1 MMDILILLGGFAALI
16 FGGELLVRGAVALA
30 QRFNVPPLIIGLTL
44 VSFGTSLPEL
54 VTSIE
59 AAFAGSPGIAVGN
72 VVGSNIINILLI
84 LGLAALISPLAVPRA
99 GFLRDGVTL
108 SLATILCLV
117 VVLVGAL
124 ERWSGGVLLAV
135 LATYLGIMLWRELH
149 RPAGAGEGLT
159 DDLPSPVQG
168 GWVNAALA
176 LVAGLV
182 LTILGAKYM
191 VAAAI
196 SIAAAA
202 GMSETLIG
210 LTIVA
215 LGTSMPE
222 LVTSVIAARKGH
234 SAVALGNIIGS
245 NIFNVLG
252 ILGVTAVVKPLR
264 VPDEIVS
271 LDIWVMIAA
280 TVALL
285 LFARTGWRI
294 ERREGAALMAGYAA
308 YIGWLLRAVI

>member
-1 MMDILILLGGFAALI
+1 MDILILLGGFAALI

-30 QRFNVPPLIIGLTL
+30 RRLNIPPLIIGLTL
-44 VSFGTSLPEL
+44 VGFGTSLPEL
-54 VTSIE
+54 VTSVE

-72 VVGSNIINILLI
+72 IVGSNIVNILLI

-108 SLATILCLV
+108 TVATVLCLI

-124 ERWSGGVLLAV
+124 ERWSGGVLLAT
-135 LATYLGIMLWRELH
+135 LAIYLAIMLWREL
-149 RPAGAGEGLT
+149 RRSDASGEGMA
-159 DDLPSPVQG
+159 DDLPPPVRG
-168 GWVNAALA
+168 GWANAAVA
-176 LVAGLV
+176 LFAGLA

-252 ILGVTAVVKPLR
+252 ILGVTALVKPLR
-264 VPDEIVS
+264 VPVEIVS

-308 YIGWLLRAVI
+308 YIGWLLRAVF

>member
-1 MMDILILLGGFAALI
+1 MTDILILLGGFAALI

-44 VSFGTSLPEL
+44 VGFGTSLPEL

-59 AAFAGSPGIAVGN
+59 AALAGSPGIAVGN
-72 VVGSNIINILLI
+72 VVGSNIVNILLI

-108 SLATILCLV
+108 SLATVLCLV
-117 VVLVGAL
+117 VVLVGVL

-245 NIFNVLG
+245 NIFNMLG
-252 ILGVTAVVKPLR
+252 ILGVTALVKPLR
-264 VPDEIVS
+264 VPDEIIS

-280 TVALL
+280 TAALL

>member
-1 MMDILILLGGFAALI
+1 MDILILLGGFAALI